1 MQAIGK
7 YIIIKTIEEEITTKS
22 GLLLSSEETSKLR
35 YRKGEVLNV
44 GTDVSHLKEGDII
57 HYDQAGGH
65 TMLLQ
70 NEVVDIIL
78 ESHVVVV
85 L

>member
-44 GTDVSHLKEGDII
+44 GTDVSHLKEGD
-57 HYDQAGGH
+57 
-65 TMLLQ
+65 
-70 NEVVDIIL
+70 
-78 ESHVVVV
+78 
-85 L
+85 